1 MMKPGRIYIKL
12 TENRPRCGFFWLIDP
27 ARVIPEM
34 VDPRWEK
41 AREAGVDAILI
52 GTSLGFSP
60 SAETTI
66 KNIRAHTDL
75 PLILFPGSA
84 TQITRFVDAILF
96 LSLVSGR
103 NPQYLIGEQV
113 HGAPLIK
120 AYGIEPIPT
129 AYLLIECG
137 ATTAVQYVSQ
147 TLPIPADKPDIAK
160 AHALAAEYLG
170 MKFVYLEAGSGA
182 PRPVPAEMIR
192 QVKAEISI
200 PLLVGGGLA
209 RPEQVQAAVNAG
221 ADFVVVGTALEFNP
235 TTGFLKEMVSAVR
248 SAAVGARRDDG

>member
-1 MMKPGRIYIKL
+1 MYTQLVRNPVG
-12 TENRPRCGFFWLIDP
+12 CGFFWLIDP
-27 ARVIPEM
+27 ARVMPEM
-34 VDPRWEK
+34 IDPRWEK

-60 SAETTI
+60 SAEMTI
-66 KNIRAHTDL
+66 KSIRAHTDL

-84 TQITRFVDAILF
+84 MQITRFVDAILF

-103 NPQYLIGEQV
+103 NAQYLIGEQV

-120 AYGIEPIPT
+120 AYSIEPIPT
-129 AYLLIECG
+129 AYILIECG

-147 TLPIPADKPDIAK
+147 TLPIPADKPDIAR

-182 PRPVPAEMIR
+182 PHPVPTEMIR
-192 QVKAEISI
+192 QVKAYISI
-200 PLLVGGGLA
+200 PVIVGGGLT
-209 RPEQVQAAVNAG
+209 RPEQVQAAVCAG
-221 ADFVVVGTALEFNP
+221 ADFVVVGSALEFNP
-235 TTGFLKEMVSAVR
+235 TTGFLKEMAGAAH
-248 SAAVGARRDDG
+248 SAAATARRDDG